1 MTAAISSSPN
11 IPKPAASRAS
21 LALPTAA
28 SKGASSFLDIEY
40 LLMSLQFEEIG
51 REHGVDLKV
60 PHLYRL
66 DHLSVFSVCLYP
78 DRKAALLVKPE
89 AGEVDAVDLVAVF
102 PPDLYNGRHF
112 AGGLLGALY
121 FHRPVAFKPVNGLKE
136 RADVRLVYRVP
147 ARAPHERALGV

>member
-66 DHLSVFSVCLYP
+66 DHLSVLPAASWAPFTSMVPLRLSLSTASRSAPMSDSSTVCPRELLTRELSGFKFILKVL
-78 DRKAALLVKPE
+78 RKPK
-89 AGEVDAVDLVAVF
+89 
-102 PPDLYNGRHF
+102 
-112 AGGLLGALY
+112 GLNVTSLESGS
-121 FHRPVAFKPVNGLKE
+121 
-136 RADVRLVYRVP
+136 
-147 ARAPHERALGV
+147 